1 MDSRAQYRVLG
12 LVLLLGGGTAFHLY
26 FGNPRR
32 VELAE
37 MAERVEQAERAIAL
51 SELPAGDL
59 DAIQESLVLGERQ
72 LAVLKRLVPREG
84 EVAAIYEA
92 IAAETQSLGL
102 ELVHALP
109 ADPVADSTGYFVRQR
124 WALQVEGAYHDVG
137 TLLTRIAGFARI
149 VRPEVEEIAPSR
161 ITNSGQQLVHA
172 RFSLETF
179 VLPPEGGTSPEDSTS
194 PEEG

>member
-1 MDSRAQYRVLG
+1 LTVLPGDSRAQYRMLG
-12 LVLLLGGGTAFHLY
+12 LVLLLGGGTAFHLH

-32 VELAE
+32 VELGELADRVE
-37 MAERVEQAERAIAL
+37 RAERVNAL
-51 SELPAGDL
+51 AELPAGNL
-59 DAIQESLVLGERQ
+59 DAIHESLVLGERQ
-72 LAVLKRLVPREG
+72 LAALKRLVPREG
-84 EVAAIYEA
+84 EVEAIYEA

-102 ELVHALP
+102 DLVHALP
-109 ADPVADSTGYFVRQR
+109 ADPVADSTGYFVRQQ

-149 VRPEVEEIAPSR
+149 VRPEVDEIVPSR
-161 ITNSGQQLVHA
+161 ITNSGRQLVHA

-179 VLPPEGGTSPEDSTS
+179 VLPPEDDAS

>member
-1 MDSRAQYRVLG
+1 MLPRDSRAQYRMLG
-12 LVLLLGGGTAFHLY
+12 LVLLLGGGTAFHLH

-32 VELAE
+32 VELGVLADRVE
-37 MAERVEQAERAIAL
+37 RAERVNALAEP
-51 SELPAGDL
+51 PAGNL
-59 DAIQESLVLGERQ
+59 DAIHESLVLGERQ
-72 LAVLKRLVPREG
+72 LAALKRLVPREG
-84 EVAAIYEA
+84 EVEAIYEA

-109 ADPVADSTGYFVRQR
+109 ADPVADSTGYFVRQQ

-149 VRPEVEEIAPSR
+149 VRPEVDEIVPSR
-161 ITNSGQQLVHA
+161 ITNSGRQLVHA

-179 VLPPEGGTSPEDSTS
+179 VLPPEDDAS

>member
-26 FGNPRR
+26 FGNPRS

-37 MAERVEQAERAIAL
+37 LAERVEQAERANAL
-51 SELPAGDL
+51 AEPAGDL
-59 DAIQESLVLGERQ
+59 DAIRESLALGERQ

-84 EVAAIYEA
+84 EVEAIYEA
-92 IAAETQSLGL
+92 IATETQSLGL

-109 ADPVADSTGYFVRQR
+109 ADPVADSTGYFVRQQ

-149 VRPEVEEIAPSR
+149 VRPEIDEIAPSR
-161 ITNSGQQLVHA
+161 ITGSGRQLVHA

-179 VLPPEGGTSPEDSTS
+179 VLPPEDGASPEDSAS
-194 PEEG
+194 PEEE

>member
-1 MDSRAQYRVLG
+1 MLG
-12 LVLLLGGGTAFHLY
+12 FVLLLGCAAAFHLR
-26 FGNPRR
+26 FANPRR

-37 MAERVEQAERAIAL
+37 LAERVERAERVNAL
-51 SELPAGDL
+51 AELPAGNL
-59 DAIQESLVLGERQ
+59 DAIHASLVLGERQ
-72 LAVLKRLVPREG
+72 LAALKRLVPREG
-84 EVAAIYEA
+84 EVEAIYEA
-92 IAAETQSLGL
+92 IAAETESLGL

-149 VRPEVEEIAPSR
+149 VRPEVDEIVPSR
-161 ITNSGQQLVHA
+161 ITDSGRQLVHA

-179 VLPPEGGTSPEDSTS
+179 VLPPEDRAS

>member
-1 MDSRAQYRVLG
+1 MTVLPRDSRAQYRMLG
-12 LVLLLGGGTAFHLY
+12 LVLLLGGGTAFHLH

-32 VELAE
+32 VELGELADRVE
-37 MAERVEQAERAIAL
+37 RAERVNAL
-51 SELPAGDL
+51 AELPAGNL
-59 DAIQESLVLGERQ
+59 DAIHESLVLGERQ
-72 LAVLKRLVPREG
+72 LAALKRLVPREG
-84 EVAAIYEA
+84 EVEAIYEA

-102 ELVHALP
+102 ELVHAMP
-109 ADPVADSTGYFVRQR
+109 ADPVADSTGYFVRQQ

-149 VRPEVEEIAPSR
+149 VRPEVDEIVPSR
-161 ITNSGQQLVHA
+161 ITNSGRQLVHA

-179 VLPPEGGTSPEDSTS
+179 VLPPEDDAS

>member
-1 MDSRAQYRVLG
+1 MTVLPRDSRAQYRMLG
-12 LVLLLGGGTAFHLY
+12 LVLLLGGGTAFHLH

-32 VELAE
+32 VELGVLADRVE
-37 MAERVEQAERAIAL
+37 RAERVNALAEP
-51 SELPAGDL
+51 PAGNL
-59 DAIQESLVLGERQ
+59 DAIHESLVLGERQ
-72 LAVLKRLVPREG
+72 LAALKRLVPREG
-84 EVAAIYEA
+84 EVEAIYEA

-109 ADPVADSTGYFVRQR
+109 ADPVADSTGYFVRQQ

-149 VRPEVEEIAPSR
+149 VRPEVDEIVPSR
-161 ITNSGQQLVHA
+161 ITNSGRQLVHA

-179 VLPPEGGTSPEDSTS
+179 VLPPEDDAS

>member
-1 MDSRAQYRVLG
+1 MTVLPRDSRAQYRMLG
-12 LVLLLGGGTAFHLY
+12 LVLLLGGGTAFHLH

-32 VELAE
+32 VELGELADRVE
-37 MAERVEQAERAIAL
+37 RAERVNAL
-51 SELPAGDL
+51 AELPAGNL
-59 DAIQESLVLGERQ
+59 DAIHESLVLGERQ
-72 LAVLKRLVPREG
+72 LAALKRIVPREG
-84 EVAAIYEA
+84 EVEAIYEA

-102 ELVHALP
+102 DLVHALP
-109 ADPVADSTGYFVRQR
+109 ADPVADSTGYFVRQQ

-149 VRPEVEEIAPSR
+149 VRPEVDEIVPSR
-161 ITNSGQQLVHA
+161 ITNSGRQLVHA

-179 VLPPEGGTSPEDSTS
+179 VLPPEDDAS

>member
-1 MDSRAQYRVLG
+1 MTVPPRDSRWQYRVLG
-12 LVLLLGGGTAFHLY
+12 LALLLGCGTAFHLY
-26 FGNPRR
+26 FANPRR
-32 VELAE
+32 EELAE
-37 MAERVEQAERAIAL
+37 LAARVEHAERANAL
-51 SELPAGDL
+51 AELPAGDL
-59 DAIQESLVLGERQ
+59 DAIRESLELGERQ

-84 EVAAIYEA
+84 EVEAIYEA

-109 ADPVADSTGYFVRQR
+109 ADPVADSTGYFVRQQ

-137 TLLTRIAGFARI
+137 MLLTRIAGFARI

-161 ITNSGQQLVHA
+161 ITNSGRQLVHA
-172 RFSLETF
+172 RFRLESF
-179 VLPPEGGTSPEDSTS
+179 VLPPEDRAS

>member
-1 MDSRAQYRVLG
+1 MTVLPRDSRAQYRMLG
-12 LVLLLGGGTAFHLY
+12 LVLLLGGGTAFHLH

-32 VELAE
+32 VELGELADRVE
-37 MAERVEQAERAIAL
+37 RAERVNAL
-51 SELPAGDL
+51 AELPAGKL
-59 DAIQESLVLGERQ
+59 DAIHESLVLGERQ
-72 LAVLKRLVPREG
+72 LAALKRLVPREG
-84 EVAAIYEA
+84 EVEAIYEA

-102 ELVHALP
+102 DLVHALP
-109 ADPVADSTGYFVRQR
+109 ADPVADSTGYFVRQQ

-149 VRPEVEEIAPSR
+149 VRPEVDEIVPSR
-161 ITNSGQQLVHA
+161 ITNSGRQLVHA

-179 VLPPEGGTSPEDSTS
+179 VLPPEDDAS

>member
-1 MDSRAQYRVLG
+1 MLPRDSRAQYRMLG
-12 LVLLLGGGTAFHLY
+12 LVLLLACGTAFHLH
-26 FGNPRR
+26 FANPRGM
-32 VELAE
+32 ELAE
-37 MAERVEQAERAIAL
+37 LAERVERAERVNAL
-51 SELPAGDL
+51 AELPTDL
-59 DAIQESLVLGERQ
+59 DAIHESLVLGERQ
-72 LAVLKRLVPREG
+72 LAALKRLVPREG
-84 EVAAIYEA
+84 EVEVIYEA
-92 IAAETQSLGL
+92 IAAETESLGL

-149 VRPEVEEIAPSR
+149 VRPEVDEIVPSR
-161 ITNSGQQLVHA
+161 ITSSGRQLVHA

-179 VLPPEGGTSPEDSTS
+179 VLPPEDSAS

>member
-1 MDSRAQYRVLG
+1 MTVLPGDSRAQYRMLG
-12 LVLLLGGGTAFHLY
+12 LVLLLGGGTAFHLH

-32 VELAE
+32 VELGELADRVE
-37 MAERVEQAERAIAL
+37 RAERVNAL
-51 SELPAGDL
+51 AELPAGNL
-59 DAIQESLVLGERQ
+59 DAIHESLVLGERQ
-72 LAVLKRLVPREG
+72 LAALKRLVPREG
-84 EVAAIYEA
+84 EVEAIYEA

-102 ELVHALP
+102 DLVHALP
-109 ADPVADSTGYFVRQR
+109 ADPVADSTGYFVRQQ

-149 VRPEVEEIAPSR
+149 VRPEVDEIVPSR
-161 ITNSGQQLVHA
+161 ITNSGRQLVHA

-179 VLPPEGGTSPEDSTS
+179 VLPPEDDAS

>member
-1 MDSRAQYRVLG
+1 LTVLPRDSRAQYRMLG
-12 LVLLLGGGTAFHLY
+12 LVLLLGGGTAFHLH

-32 VELAE
+32 VELGELADRVE
-37 MAERVEQAERAIAL
+37 RAERVNAL
-51 SELPAGDL
+51 AELPAGKL
-59 DAIQESLVLGERQ
+59 DAIHESLVLGERQ
-72 LAVLKRLVPREG
+72 LAALKRLVPREG
-84 EVAAIYEA
+84 EVEAIYEA

-102 ELVHALP
+102 DLVHALP
-109 ADPVADSTGYFVRQR
+109 ADPVADSTGYFVRQQ

-149 VRPEVEEIAPSR
+149 VRPEVDEIVPSR
-161 ITNSGQQLVHA
+161 ITNSGRQLVHA

-179 VLPPEGGTSPEDSTS
+179 VLPPEDDAS